1 MAEAKEN
8 FPSSTTSFKNFN
20 IKEPKIDFYAKTC
33 MINDAAQIVI
43 DFKKVESLFH
53 KFAAVP
59 LKDDDLNAKEEAF
72 SVIPF
77 INASIKYSVDPLF
90 SLEEHI
96 VSDWL
101 TVPSVIQ
108 RGFAD
113 FQGMSADLFI
123 DQCASLLSKKFLS
136 EKAETP
142 RFKMTLNCLWKD
154 IESNRETTPK
164 AFNHCF
170 IRGMVSRCVDKAKEE
185 IQQLA
190 VESKRPNIS
199 EDQRYPEEAMEDL
212 IRYEDAFISY
222 GNAVCPRRRNF
233 TLAMIKLKQL
243 VPNPKQSAAL
253 FACTLLEGPLDL
265 THFHCFSGGHK
276 SEETKFRIATYQA
289 IIQPRARKPRTAKV
303 HP

>member
-1 MAEAKEN
+1 
-8 FPSSTTSFKNFN
+8 
-20 IKEPKIDFYAKTC
+20 
-33 MINDAAQIVI
+33 MINDAAQIEI

-108 RGFAD
+108 RGSAD

-170 IRGMVSRCVDKAKEE
+170 IREMVSRCVDKAKEE

-199 EDQRYPEEAMEDL
+199 EGIKGSVYALALYEWINNYQRYPEEAMEDL
-212 IRYEDAFISY
+212 IRYEDDFISY